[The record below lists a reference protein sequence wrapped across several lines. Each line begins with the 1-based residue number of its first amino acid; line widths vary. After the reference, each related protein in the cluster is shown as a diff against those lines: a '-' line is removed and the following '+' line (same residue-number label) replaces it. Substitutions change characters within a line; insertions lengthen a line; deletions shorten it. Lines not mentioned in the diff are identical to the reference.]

1 MATASGMPTHRK
13 PAATVKIGGRRVSLL
28 RAALIGQEADRRNV
42 VPRAVQDVVIPKRAP
57 RHVMLA
63 GHRLTLKAAAKI
75 TAAADAQ
82 GVPPQEM
89 IQVILE
95 AHFASQQ

>member
-1 MATASGMPTHRK
+1 
-13 PAATVKIGGRRVSLL
+13 
-28 RAALIGQEADRRNV
+28 
-42 VPRAVQDVVIPKRAP
+42 
-57 RHVMLA
+57 MLA